1 MGGCLHRF
9 DTLLIWVRSYL
20 FFLDPGDV
28 SLLKGQVSSVGP
40 HVVPT
45 PCFTPSYL
53 SGLLGAGWSQPRA
66 PFPYENTQ
74 LIVLPTSKTGREC
87 RALLCKVLHPFG
99 WRVNAYTDA
108 RMRTRTGVP
117 QTTLLSVQAHPTPPP
132 SLKLALPLAILISR
146 AVRIRAMRVEL
157 KCTVLS
163 SATGRS
169 IRRSL
174 YRKPQVRAV
183 ILGPYRHLASKCPQP
198 RETQEEL

>member
-1 MGGCLHRF
+1 MSPYSKAKSAQWDPMWF
-9 DTLLIWVRSYL
+9 LL
-20 FFLDPGDV
+20 PA
-28 SLLKGQVSSVGP
+28 SLL
-40 HVVPT
+40 PT
-45 PCFTPSYL
+45 SQGFWAQAGL
-53 SGLLGAGWSQPRA
+53 SPGLL
-66 PFPYENTQ
+66 FPMRTQ
-74 LIVLPTSKTGREC
+74 LIVLPTSKTGWEC

-183 ILGPYRHLASKCPQP
+183 ILGPYRHLASKFQP

>member
-1 MGGCLHRF
+1 M
-9 DTLLIWVRSYL
+9 
-20 FFLDPGDV
+20 
-28 SLLKGQVSSVGP
+28 
-40 HVVPT
+40 VPT
-45 PCFTPSYL
+45 PCFTHSYL
-53 SGLLGAGWSQPRA
+53 WGLWGTGWSQPRA

-74 LIVLPTSKTGREC
+74 LIVLPTSKTGRGC

-108 RMRTRTGVP
+108 RMRTRPGVP
-117 QTTLLSVQAHPTPPP
+117 QTILLSVQAHPTPPP
-132 SLKLALPLAILISR
+132 SLQLVLPLAILISR

-183 ILGPYRHLASKCPQP
+183 ILGPYQHLASQIPP
-198 RETQEEL
+198 TQGDPGRTLKLGPLSLWSPKPVQNFSYPTPLQGFPHC